1 MTEMPP
7 ELIELANHNIEQGSA
22 SMRAARDAGVRIA
35 MGSDVALGSGLEI
48 QRMVHHGLTPGQAL
62 TAATQTAA
70 QALDLDE
77 HVGTVEPGK
86 LADLLVVDGDP
97 LADPAVLADR
107 NRIWLVLQ
115 LGVPVA
121 GQALENDLAGAAS

>member
-1 MTEMPP
+1 
-7 ELIELANHNIEQGSA
+7 
-22 SMRAARDAGVRIA
+22 MRAARDAGVRIA
-35 MGSDVALGSGLEI
+35 MGSDTTLASGLEV

-77 HVGTVEPGK
+77 HVGTVAEGK
-86 LADLLVVDGDP
+86 LADLLIIEGDP
-97 LADPAVLADR
+97 LAEPELLTDPQ
-107 NRIWLVLQ
+107 RIWLVLQ

-121 GQALENDLAGAAS
+121 GRALEQDVGAA